1 MAVCLLLRKSGDMKK
16 TFPELAAL
24 AKSIGREISIARKEH
39 EWSQE
44 QLAAIVDVDRGTI
57 GNFETGRM
65 NPSLLMFVR
74 LTEALKVRPHQ
85 VLENAIADFERRR
98 NTTLARAMGFTEGYA
113 NAQLVKL
120 AKASRPT
127 STSAK
132 STAGSKAIASKA
144 KAQGNSGSAKISGEK
159 VKRKAKP

>member
-1 MAVCLLLRKSGDMKK
+1 MKK

-39 EWSQE
+39 KWSQE

-74 LTEALKVRPHQ
+74 LAEALKVRPYQ
-85 VLENAIADFERRR
+85 VLEGAIVDFERRR
-98 NTTLARAMGFTEGYA
+98 STNLAKAMGLTEA
-113 NAQLVKL
+113 HINAQLVKVAR
-120 AKASRPT
+120 AKKAAPT
-127 STSAK
+127 SSKSKPVAKVSAATGKSKLTSRSVK
-132 STAGSKAIASKA
+132 
-144 KAQGNSGSAKISGEK
+144 NSGGK
-159 VKRKAKP
+159 VKPRGKQ